1 MKMRL
6 VAGAMLCAATVLL
19 TSGAGIAQ
27 QRSAEWVLGV
37 DKDTQEELGLKKPP
51 RVAHVRA
58 KAGRKSSF
66 VLTKCNKNAIEGRFD
81 DEPTINVEK
90 LAGGSDTKKIFISY
104 DGVSAVSTFADNGY
118 APWYVALPT
127 PPRNA
132 TTINLC
138 PTAEAAGS
146 RCLRFPIEGFA
157 GARQFVCGR

>member
-6 VAGAMLCAATVLL
+6 VAGSLLGAASILL
-19 TSGAGIAQ
+19 LSDTGFAQ
-27 QRSAEWVLGV
+27 QRPAEWVLGV

-58 KAGRKSSF
+58 KAGRNSSF

-81 DEPTINVEK
+81 DDPTLNVEK
-90 LAGGSDTKKIFISY
+90 LSGGSDTKKIFVSY
-104 DGVSAVSTFADNGY
+104 DGLSAVSTFADNGY
-118 APWYVALPT
+118 APWYVALPM

-157 GARQFVCGR
+157 KARQFVCGK